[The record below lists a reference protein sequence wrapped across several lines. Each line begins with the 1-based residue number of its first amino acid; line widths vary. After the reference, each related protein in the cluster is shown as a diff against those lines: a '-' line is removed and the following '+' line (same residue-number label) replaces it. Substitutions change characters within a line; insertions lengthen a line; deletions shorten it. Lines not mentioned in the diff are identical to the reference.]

1 MTRIAVLIPCFNE
14 EQTIGSVVSAFR
26 AALPGAMICVGDNNS
41 TDRTAEIAKA
51 SGAQVL
57 REKRQGKGN
66 VIRRM
71 FADIEA
77 DVFVLVDGD
86 DTYDAFAA
94 PVMIDLLL
102 REGLDMVNGAR
113 EQESAAAFRAGH
125 VFGNRMLTELVRR
138 IFDPQFNDMLSGYKV
153 MSRRFVKTF
162 PALSSGFETE
172 TELTVHAL
180 ELRVPCA
187 EVPTAYR
194 ERPEGSASKL
204 HTVRDGTRILL
215 LVARLIKHEKPF
227 FFFGVLAIAAAAV
240 SILIGGPV
248 VVQFFETGLVPKLP
262 SAVLSATLMII
273 AALSFTAG
281 VILETVT
288 RVGREAKRLAYLS
301 ISPRAAEVAGATAEE
316 KVTFRRLSL

>member
-1 MTRIAVLIPCFNE
+1 MPRIAVLIPCYNE
-14 EQTIGSVVSAFR
+14 EKTIGSVVSAFR
-26 AALPGAMICVGDNNS
+26 AALPGAEICVGDNNS
-41 TDRTAEIAKA
+41 TDRTAEIARA
-51 SGAQVL
+51 AGARVL
-57 REKRQGKGN
+57 AERRQGKGN
-66 VIRRM
+66 VVRRM
-71 FADIEA
+71 FADVDA

-94 PVMIDLLL
+94 PVMVDLLA
-102 REGLDMVNGAR
+102 RNGLDMVNGAR
-113 EQESAAAFRAGH
+113 QSSSAAAFRPGH
-125 VFGNRMLTELVRR
+125 VFGNRMLTGLVRR
-138 IFDPQFNDMLSGYKV
+138 IFDPQFSDMLSGYKV

-204 HTVRDGTRILL
+204 HTVRDGTKILM
-215 LVARLIKHEKPF
+215 LVGRLIKHERPF
-227 FFFGVLAIAAAAV
+227 LFFGVVALAGALA
-240 SILIGGPV
+240 SIVIGAPV

-262 SAVLSATLMII
+262 SAVLSASLMII

-301 ISPRAAEVAGATAEE
+301 VAPRATGTDAAATSQTT
-316 KVTFRRLSL
+316 VRRLSR

>member
-14 EQTIGSVVSAFR
+14 EKTIGRVVSDFR
-26 AALPGAMICVGDNNS
+26 AALPGAAICVGDNNS
-41 TDRTAEIAKA
+41 TDDTAAIAKA
-51 SGAQVL
+51 AGARVL

-71 FADIEA
+71 FADIDA

-94 PVMIDLLL
+94 PVMVDLLV
-102 REGLDMVNGAR
+102 RDGLDMVNGAR
-113 EQESAAAFRAGH
+113 QSASATAFRPGH
-125 VFGNRMLTELVRR
+125 IFGNRALTELVRR
-138 IFDPQFNDMLSGYKV
+138 IFDPQFADMLSGYKV

-187 EVPTAYR
+187 ELPTAYR

-204 HTVRDGTRILL
+204 RTVRDGAKILI

-227 FFFGVLAIAAAAV
+227 LFFGALALAGAFA
-240 SILIGGPV
+240 SILIGAPL

-262 SAVLSATLMII
+262 SAVLSASLMII

-281 VILETVT
+281 IVLETVT
-288 RVGREAKRLAYLS
+288 RVGREAKRFAYLS
-301 ISPRAAEVAGATAEE
+301 IAPHVADGDRTSRDATS
-316 KVTFRRLSL
+316 FLRLSR